1 MLNISDVLALVRAG
15 YTADQIEAYNQPDP
29 QPDPQ
34 PDSQPAADPQAAD
47 PPAPEQIT
55 TEEHSPESSDGHSQ
69 SPSQSQAGPAMD
81 GLLQAIHGLASQ
93 QETLIKMLQAQ
104 NRSAAQQP
112 GQSRETGDDIMAAM
126 IRPKTNK

>member
-34 PDSQPAADPQAAD
+34 PAAD

>member
-34 PDSQPAADPQAAD
+34 PDLQPDSQPAADP
-47 PPAPEQIT
+47 PAPVQIT

-81 GLLQAIHGLASQ
+81 GLMQAIHGLASQ

>member
-15 YTADQIEAYNQPDP
+15 YTADQIEAYNQPDSQPDP

-34 PDSQPAADPQAAD
+34 PAAD

>member
-15 YTADQIEAYNQPDP
+15 YTAVQIEAYNQPDP
-29 QPDPQ
+29 QPDSQ
-34 PDSQPAADPQAAD
+34 QDSQPAAD

-55 TEEHSPESSDGHSQ
+55 TEEHSPDSSDGHSQ